1 MNKTKYDLNIL
12 KSFCE
17 ENQIDFTKVI
27 TIKAKN
33 DNENN
38 VFDKDIYGNTY
49 IKGNCSS
56 TECRGIFCRI
66 FKELYKYGGKCERCV
81 KKRSNKYTLEALYT
95 LNLILHRQYFRDE
108 LHPHFIIEGNCKT
121 ENCINKFS
129 RKFCNLLKFG
139 GYCDICALKKGN
151 EKKISTFKEKYG
163 VENISQLE
171 TIKKQ
176 KEQTCIKNHGVPYA
190 VQSSIIQ
197 EQIVKTSNQNW
208 GTNRPTQNKEL
219 LEIIA
224 ENNEKKTGFRN
235 PFLNPDVKK
244 KIEETNIKNLGC
256 SNPFRSEKIK
266 DKIKQTN
273 ISIYGYSNPMKNS
286 VIQKKAFTTGCRL
299 KDYIL
304 PSGKV
309 IQYMGYEN
317 YALDDLTK
325 EIDETD
331 IENKHLPVFD
341 YIKPDGTNHTY
352 LPDIFIIS
360 QNKFIEVKS
369 TYTITQDIDVIFLKQ
384 KSVKE
389 LGYECEIWVYNEK
402 GEKVE
407 CYK

>member
-1 MNKTKYDLNIL
+1 
-12 KSFCE
+12 
-17 ENQIDFTKVI
+17 
-27 TIKAKN
+27 
-33 DNENN
+33 
-38 VFDKDIYGNTY
+38 
-49 IKGNCSS
+49 
-56 TECRGIFCRI
+56 
-66 FKELYKYGGKCERCV
+66 
-81 KKRSNKYTLEALYT
+81 
-95 LNLILHRQYFRDE
+95 
-108 LHPHFIIEGNCKT
+108 
-121 ENCINKFS
+121 
-129 RKFCNLLKFG
+129 
-139 GYCDICALKKGN
+139 
-151 EKKISTFKEKYG
+151 
-163 VENISQLE
+163 
-171 TIKKQ
+171 
-176 KEQTCIKNHGVPYA
+176 
-190 VQSSIIQ
+190 
-197 EQIVKTSNQNW
+197 VKTSNQNW

-235 PFLNPDVKK
+235 PFLNPDVKM

-389 LGYECEIWVYNEK
+389 LGYECEIWVYNDK
-402 GEKVE
+402 GKKV
-407 CYK
+407 